1 MSFDTRIKS
10 LKEHFVKLQNMM
22 RRKQKEEKMDK
33 EEEEQ
38 EAY

>member
-1 MSFDTRIKS
+1 MSFDTSIKS
-10 LKEHFVKLQNMM
+10 LKEHFVKLRNMM